1 MTPDAAAGKRSTHPT
16 GKQPRFTAVS
26 DTSGK
31 ARLYSFVIAWA
42 IRLYCLTLRFRIDDR
57 GGMHSLSKPVIWA
70 IWHNRLFPLPV
81 IYLRIARDRCLSG
94 LTSPSTDGAILS
106 AVLRRFGIQSVR
118 GSSNKRAAQSLVECR
133 RRLLSGSDLAI
144 TPDGPR
150 GPRCVAAPGVV
161 QLARLTNCPLMP
173 VKVDYSSKW
182 QLKSWDR
189 FQIPRPFA
197 RVTITVLPPMTIGD
211 GPIEDDCRRI
221 EELLGVDPENPPP
234 S

>member
-1 MTPDAAAGKRSTHPT
+1 MRCNPPDGSDIMPPDAAAEKRSAHPT

-26 DTSGK
+26 DTSGT

-42 IRLYCLTLRFRIDDR
+42 IRIYCLTLRFRVDDR

-81 IYLRIARDRCLSG
+81 IYLRIAKDRLLSG

-133 RRLLSGSDLAI
+133 RRLMSGSDLAI
-144 TPDGPR
+144 TPDGQYVQVNGSTVQPLNASR
-150 GPRCVAAPGVV
+150 VQAAILSGSM
-161 QLARLTNCPLMP
+161 A
-173 VKVDYSSKW
+173 
-182 QLKSWDR
+182 
-189 FQIPRPFA
+189 
-197 RVTITVLPPMTIGD
+197 
-211 GPIEDDCRRI
+211 
-221 EELLGVDPENPPP
+221 
-234 S
+234 

>member
-1 MTPDAAAGKRSTHPT
+1 MTSDTAAEKRSAHPA

-31 ARLYSFVIAWA
+31 ARLYSFFIAWT
-42 IRLYCLTLRFRIDDR
+42 IRIYCLTLRFRVDDR
-57 GGMHSLSKPVIWA
+57 GGIHPLSKPVIWA

-81 IYLRIARDRCLSG
+81 VYLRIARDRLLSG

-106 AVLRRFGIQSVR
+106 AVIRRFGIQSVR
-118 GSSNKRAAQSLVECR
+118 GSSNKRAAQALVECR
-133 RRLLSGSDLAI
+133 RRLMSGSDLAI

-150 GPRCVAAPGVV
+150 GPRYVAAPGVV

-173 VKVDYSSKW
+173 VKIDYSRKW

-189 FQIPRPFA
+189 FQIPKPFA
-197 RVTITVLPPMTIGD
+197 RVTITVLPPVTIGD
-211 GPIEDDCRRI
+211 GSIEDECRRI
-221 EELLGVDPENPPP
+221 EGLLGTETENAPP
-234 S
+234 